1 MDAIGN
7 DWNTAPACVLSTVW
21 GTASIRDLAVEV
33 GAVPASPIRQ
43 VLTWREAGGACRQS
57 SARASLWICGQHKSV
72 AHKPTGTTAATEN
85 LNNLEISSVRTTP
98 GSPSQAA
105 LNATMHGCYDLS
117 AIYTRVLIAVHTQA
131 RTALIRA
138 KDDRGRV
145 KAAQAVLTSTT
156 ADRDA
161 LVARLQAANSTTAQV
176 DGVAISATGEFAAV
190 QFIAGATGAS
200 ADTVAHAAI
209 LTISAVPDVLAVL
222 LLLAAGYSSP
232 KAPAA
237 PVPVKARKPASR
249 RVRRP
254 ALKVIPH
261 AAMA

>member
-43 VLTWREAGGACRQS
+43 VLTSRQAGCAWPQS

-105 LNATMHGCYDLS
+105 LNAIRHGCYDLS
-117 AIYTRVLIAVHTQA
+117 AIYTRVLIAVH
-131 RTALIRA
+131 
-138 KDDRGRV
+138 
-145 KAAQAVLTSTT
+145 
-156 ADRDA
+156 
-161 LVARLQAANSTTAQV
+161 N
-176 DGVAISATGEFAAV
+176 
-190 QFIAGATGAS
+190 
-200 ADTVAHAAI
+200 
-209 LTISAVPDVLAVL
+209 
-222 LLLAAGYSSP
+222 YSF
-232 KAPAA
+232 
-237 PVPVKARKPASR
+237 
-249 RVRRP
+249 
-254 ALKVIPH
+254 
-261 AAMA
+261 